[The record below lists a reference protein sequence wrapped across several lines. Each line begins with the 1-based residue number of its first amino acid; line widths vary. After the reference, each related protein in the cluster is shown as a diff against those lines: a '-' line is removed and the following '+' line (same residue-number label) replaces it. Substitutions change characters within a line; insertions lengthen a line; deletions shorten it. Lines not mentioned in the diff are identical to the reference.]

1 MSRDERV
8 GLFGGSFDP
17 IHIGHLVMA
26 ECAVEHLGLKRVY
39 LIPNVQSPLK
49 SRAPRASG
57 RDRLA
62 LIRAAIRGN
71 PRLGVLDIEIRLKGP
86 SYTFDTVAALA
97 QGTSAR
103 LYFLIGSDAFSDLA
117 RWHRA
122 RELARRVTF
131 AVLRRPG
138 SPEVRPPSWAGRWEE
153 VAAPLIGISS
163 TEIRDRVRRGR
174 SIRYLVPDAAAALVR
189 KRRLYRN
196 P

>member
-1 MSRDERV
+1 MRKPSVHRI

-26 ECAVEHLGLKRVY
+26 EHAVEELELERVY
-39 LIPNVQSPLK
+39 FIPNAVSPLK
-49 SRAPRASG
+49 SGPPLASG
-57 RDRLA
+57 ADRLA
-62 LIRAAIRGN
+62 LVKAAIRGN
-71 PRLGVLDIEIRLKGP
+71 PRFKALDLEIRRGAP
-86 SYTFDTVAALA
+86 SYTFDTVAAM
-97 QGTSAR
+97 QKRTSAK
-103 LYFLIGSDAFSDLA
+103 LYFLIGTDALSDLA

-138 SPEVRPPSWAGRWEE
+138 SPEGRPPAWAGWWAE

-163 TEIRDRVRRGR
+163 TEIRDRIRRGR

-189 KRRLYRN
+189 KRRLYT
-196 P
+196 